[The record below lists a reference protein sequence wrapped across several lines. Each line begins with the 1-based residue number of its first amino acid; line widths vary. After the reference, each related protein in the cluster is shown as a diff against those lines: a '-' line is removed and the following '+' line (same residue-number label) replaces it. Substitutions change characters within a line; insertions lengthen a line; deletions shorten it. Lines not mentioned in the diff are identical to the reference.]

1 MTTATTTEEQIKTP
15 FDEAYDRLVFVQGV
29 IKHERERRHEMQKE
43 LEYEMKHKLA
53 EHDEYIKSI
62 EDGDL
67 REAEDEYN
75 ACKRQVT
82 HSQ

>member
-1 MTTATTTEEQIKTP
+1 
-15 FDEAYDRLVFVQGV
+15 
-29 IKHERERRHEMQKE
+29 MQKE